1 MRIYLFSALLFCL
14 INCKKE
20 GKTASKNPAK
30 DSVINTE
37 IQKKDSLQTKKIK
50 KEVFNFE
57 TELCTNKGYFD
68 ANTYSKEEI
77 QNTYKLWF
85 ELGGLS
91 LNDPAVFK
99 LEDLQQVRR
108 DKNQLLAK
116 LDKDFTEKKALIQNL
131 KVVNT
136 PYWQNVKT
144 QTAQALVQEYEL
156 DKIKIMAYSDPSVL
170 LNSKFKSCSHFAR
183 VLNSG
188 DNEIIEEWRKMREQ
202 MSKKNGDPQRIMDE
216 FESRLNSSYKKDY
229 AILDL
234 IVFGWGNC
242 ANDEIQRP
250 EHDEKMSKQFES
262 LFIKTDSECDE
273 P

>member
-1 MRIYLFSALLFCL
+1 MRIYLFSVLLLCL
-14 INCKKE
+14 IHCKKE
-20 GKTASKNPAK
+20 NKIASKIPAN
-30 DSVINTE
+30 DSILPTE
-37 IQKKDSLQTKKIK
+37 THKKDSLKTKEIQKQL
-50 KEVFNFE
+50 FTFD

-68 ANTYSKEEI
+68 AKKYSREEI
-77 QNTYKLWF
+77 QNTYRLWF
-85 ELGGLS
+85 ELGGVS
-91 LNDPAVFK
+91 LHDPAVFK

-116 LDKDFTEKKALIQNL
+116 LDKDFAAKKALLENL
-131 KVVNT
+131 KVV
-136 PYWQNVKT
+136 PVSYWQNVKN
-144 QTAQALVQEYEL
+144 QTYQALLQEYEL

-170 LNSKFKSCSHFAR
+170 LGSPFKSCTHFAR

-202 MSKKNGDPQRIMDE
+202 MSRKNGDPQRIMDE

-242 ANDEIQRP
+242 ANNEIQRP
-250 EHDEKMSKQFES
+250 EHDEKMNKEFNA
-262 LFIKTDSECDE
+262 LFIKIDSECDE